1 MATCRPGPLSRGEGR
16 GGGPAGSPPAPTRP
30 GGGGVPPGAPKRP
43 PAARRHDRGRREEQ
57 RRPPPGHLCSPPP
70 LRGSTPRTPSAL
82 ASPTTGAAPEGII
95 GELRPALSFG
105 ANLDRVHLPPG
116 LDELASVGP
125 VEGPDDLVL
134 AIVGPPFGQ
143 VARCHDDRSGLS
155 RAVDSP
161 RELTMEREENRSP
174 PLEPRP
180 FGAHRHERSLV
191 EREDLP
197 APVGVHR
204 TSEVHDDLEAPLS
217 VDLYRHQ
224 ERRDVMGKARG
235 PLDARVGTR
244 VLRVLHGKEIS
255 TSWGA
260 LRVPEDRGP
269 AHPGVTPQVPLES
282 VPQRPVAG
290 GEAAFFALI
299 GRRASAVDTRSRRS
313 LRSAG
318 PRARPAA
325 GRHGHGS
332 REDRRRPEGSTH
344 HPRWPS
350 PFTGDLGVPLAPSAP
365 VHAGPAVH
373 LVVAR
378 PSSKEAVPGPAP
390 R

>member
-16 GGGPAGSPPAPTRP
+16 GGGPAGSLSALSPP
-30 GGGGVPPGAPKRP
+30 GGWGGPTGAPNRP

-70 LRGSTPRTPSAL
+70 LGCCTSPSA
-82 ASPTTGAAPEGII
+82 ATSRAAGAAPEGII

-125 VEGPDDLVL
+125 VEGPDDLVV

-143 VARCHDDRSGLS
+143 VARCHDDRPGLT
-155 RAVDSP
+155 RTVDGP

-174 PLEPRP
+174 LLELRP

-197 APVGVHR
+197 APVRMHR
-204 TSEVHDDLEAPLS
+204 PSEVHDDLEAPLS

-255 TSWGA
+255 TSWRA
-260 LRVPEDRGP
+260 LLVPEDRGP
-269 AHPGVTPQVPLES
+269 ARPVVAPQVPFES
-282 VPQRPVAG
+282 VPHRPVAG
-290 GEAAFFALI
+290 GEAFFALI
-299 GRRASAVDTRSRRS
+299 GPRASAVHARSRRS
-313 LRSAG
+313 LRSGG
-318 PRARPAA
+318 PRAR
-325 GRHGHGS
+325 
-332 REDRRRPEGSTH
+332 
-344 HPRWPS
+344 
-350 PFTGDLGVPLAPSAP
+350 
-365 VHAGPAVH
+365 
-373 LVVAR
+373 
-378 PSSKEAVPGPAP
+378 
-390 R
+390 